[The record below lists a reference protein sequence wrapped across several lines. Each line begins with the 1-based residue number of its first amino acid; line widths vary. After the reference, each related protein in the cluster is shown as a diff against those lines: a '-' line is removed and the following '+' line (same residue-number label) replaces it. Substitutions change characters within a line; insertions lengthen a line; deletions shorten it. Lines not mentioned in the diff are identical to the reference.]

1 MTMIKAR
8 ARARRGAALLLVLV
22 ALAIGLLLVATWLD
36 GRRESVPVAQRVSA
50 STVARFAAASGVD
63 LAIATLDAEDDWRE
77 AVDDGRFDEPLA
89 LDGAECSFTVVDAD
103 TDERPHDDTIRLR
116 ITCTAVADQIV
127 STDMRIVP
135 VETADPV
142 LDLGLGET
150 AIVVERT
157 LRIEDEAALLPWVAR
172 PGSVGGPLV
181 VGSLDGRLDA
191 VVVADDAVALD
202 TKVLEVD
209 GRGDENPSRGVRRLP
224 DPIPGIAAPVVPT
237 ADPDDTMRGRAPVD
251 LTIAPGNDLVSERV
265 RMPGGARIVF
275 EEDRVIHALGDIV
288 IDHGAQIRV
297 ERGTLVLDARRDLR
311 VQGGEIVVAEGA
323 RLLLRA
329 GREMRFADAVVVPE
343 AVDPDAAAHE
353 FPPLDGTGVDAIVV
367 TTDGGD
373 ATIEIGGRSALAL
386 VVVAPDGSVVV
397 EDDAVLHGRIVAAE
411 VDLRHRATV
420 YARPDDGRVVGLTQP
435 IGPHRD
441 EDGALLE
448 EIADADFGTDAGL
461 ATVAATTGM
470 EVVSLDGSA
479 TPDPETAEQTRESF
493 RERIRRKIEERRQQ
507 RDQRRRARGGRD
519 RW

>member
-1 MTMIKAR
+1 MTTIKAR
-8 ARARRGAALLLVLV
+8 RRSRRGAALLLVLV

-63 LAIATLDAEDDWRE
+63 LAIATLDAEDDWRQ
-77 AVDDGRFDEPLA
+77 AIDDRRFDEPLA
-89 LDGAECSFTVVDAD
+89 IDGAECSFTVVDAD
-103 TDERPHDDTIRLR
+103 TDERPDDDTIRLR
-116 ITCTAVADQIV
+116 ITCTAVADEIV
-127 STDMRIVP
+127 STDMRIVQ
-135 VETADPV
+135 VAAADPV

-172 PGSVGGPLV
+172 PGDIGGPLV

-202 TKVLEVD
+202 TEVLEVD
-209 GRGDENPSRGVRRLP
+209 DRVGENRSRGVRRLP
-224 DPIPGIAAPVVPT
+224 DPIPGIAAPVVAT
-237 ADPDDTMRGRAPVD
+237 ADPDDTTRDRAPID
-251 LTIAPGNDLVSERV
+251 LAAAPASDVISARV
-265 RMPGGARIVF
+265 RIPGSARIVF
-275 EEDRVIHALGDIV
+275 EEDRVIHALTDIV
-288 IDHGAQIRV
+288 IDHGAEIRV
-297 ERGTLVLDARRDLR
+297 ERGTLVLDAQRDLKLL
-311 VQGGEIVVAEGA
+311 GGEIVVADGA

-343 AVDPDAAAHE
+343 AVDPDAAAGE
-353 FPPLDGTGVDAIVV
+353 FPPLDGVGVEAIVA
-367 TTDGGD
+367 TTDEGNAG
-373 ATIEIGGRSALAL
+373 IEIGGRSALAL
-386 VVVAPDGSVVV
+386 VIVAPDGSVVV

-441 EDGALLE
+441 EDGTLLE
-448 EIADADFGTDAGL
+448 EIAEADFGTDAGL

-470 EVVSLDGSA
+470 KVVSLDGSA
-479 TPDPETAEQTRESF
+479 TPDPETAEQARESF
-493 RERIRRKIEERRQQ
+493 RDRIRRMIEERRQHRSQ
-507 RDQRRRARGGRD
+507 GRRARGGGD